1 LETNSVLLSLSST
14 QSIQSILFRLLILTC
29 IRCSIG
35 GESGVVLE
43 LHRACKRCQ
52 VTAFN
57 PNSAIPDAGLKT
69 LMTIKKQRA
78 AHAGASDLVGLF
90 GQYAIHQNNGCILV
104 NQDIEVL
111 EYKSQNDV
119 KHALVHPNTFEPHHL
134 KSTFQS
140 FRVLS
145 NYCEDTTNP
154 RPMHRIKLEV
164 FFFIRTTPML
174 PFFSLTFRCRLT
186 LRLQFCP

>member
-1 LETNSVLLSLSST
+1 MSST
-14 QSIQSILFRLLILTC
+14 QSIQSTQSILSMLLRLLILTC
-29 IRCSIG
+29 IRRRIG

-57 PNSAIPDAGLKT
+57 PNTAIPDAGLKT
-69 LMTIKKQRA
+69 LMTLKKQRA
-78 AHAGASDLVGLF
+78 AHAGASELVGLF
-90 GQYAIHQNNGCILV
+90 GQYAIHQNNGCILL

-119 KHALVHPNTFEPHHL
+119 KHALVNPNTFEPHYL

-145 NYCEDTTNP
+145 NCCEDTTNS

-164 FFFIRTTPML
+164 FFFILTTPTPPL
-174 PFFSLTFRCRLT
+174 FSLTFCCRLT
-186 LRLQFCP
+186 LRLQYCP